1 MAQLFPR
8 PNEPMGLHNLVN
20 SRTLSD
26 VNRQVM
32 DGTISL
38 INGDSASLEIHFER
52 KLHLH

>member
-1 MAQLFPR
+1 MPAD
-8 PNEPMGLHNLVN
+8 GAAYNLVN

-38 INGDSASLEIHFER
+38 INGDSASFRDTFR
-52 KLHLH
+52 KEATFTLMKKG